1 MNSSSLSAART
12 PFIRLLV
19 PLLAGIL
26 YQEFLCLPIWGN
38 LIPALCG
45 LVLWSSFIK
54 RDSIEEQYHKR
65 SIFGVGLFLIVFSI
79 GAILHGTQNRISQ
92 QPSGFYP
99 IAIAHV
105 NDKAVEKTNSYYCPV
120 TITALSDTN
129 GSIVKYKEKI
139 ALYFEKGIQARR
151 LEYGDII
158 GFEFRPKAIPPNTNP
173 YAFDFASFMKHKGI
187 SRSQYLTGKQW
198 KYIGEKPKSNL
209 RKATSDLQKHLS
221 DQLQSCNLSKNSTLL
236 LRALLLGERQEFPQ
250 DRTFQQPDFH
260 MC

>member
-26 YQEFLCLPIWGN
+26 YQEFLCPSIWGN

-45 LVLWSSFIK
+45 FVLLSSFIK

-65 SIFGVGLFLIVFSI
+65 RIFGVGLFLIVFSI

-105 NDKAVEKTNSYYCPV
+105 NV
-120 TITALSDTN
+120 
-129 GSIVKYKEKI
+129 
-139 ALYFEKGIQARR
+139 
-151 LEYGDII
+151 
-158 GFEFRPKAIPPNTNP
+158 
-173 YAFDFASFMKHKGI
+173 
-187 SRSQYLTGKQW
+187 
-198 KYIGEKPKSNL
+198 
-209 RKATSDLQKHLS
+209 
-221 DQLQSCNLSKNSTLL
+221 TLL
-236 LRALLLGERQEFPQ
+236 RYAGGTPIQTLKLSFSFLLFLIILRQ
-250 DRTFQQPDFH
+250 
-260 MC
+260 

>member
-209 RKATSDLQKHLS
+209 SRE
-221 DQLQSCNLSKNSTLL
+221 
-236 LRALLLGERQEFPQ
+236 LR
-250 DRTFQQPDFH
+250 
-260 MC
+260 C